1 MKKTNTIF
9 PFPKGTNFF
18 LQRGNCV
25 AFMRKLPSKCFNTV
39 MTDIPYGEING
50 KVKGNK
56 RLDVGV
62 ADEVHFNLRKV
73 IEQFIRLSRENIVVF
88 CGIKQISTITSVMEE
103 HGLKTRLVTW
113 YKPNGRPHNAQYN
126 LCSSAEYCVVGRFP
140 KATFNGYYIKN
151 VITYSVCRN
160 KKGEKRVHA
169 TQKPLVLMRDLVQ
182 IFTNEGDTIFDPFMG
197 SGTTGEAAIGLGRKF
212 VGCEL
217 CDKYFDF
224 AQDRI
229 EHTVLN
235 MPAVF
240 CDGRYQYKKP
250 QREGGKRKRVHDQK
264 PNYPFEWHHDNRF
277 LILYNQSINK
287 ETTTTHGTQARRVAC
302 IPEVRTLSPL
312 CICTV
317 SYQIVDLPHV
327 GNWDFTWE
335 GLIATIQYLARR
347 AKCYYANGPPS
358 LLVNYII
365 FYPRKTYNN
374 QYKL

>member
-1 MKKTNTIF
+1 MRKIISIF
-9 PFPKGTNFF
+9 PFPQGSNYY
-18 LQRGNCV
+18 LHRGDCV
-25 AFMRKLPSKCFNTV
+25 AYMKTMPSKCV
-39 MTDIPYGEING
+39 DSIVTDIPYGEINA

-62 ADEVHFNLRKV
+62 ADEVNFELREV
-73 IEQFIRLSRENIVVF
+73 IENFIRISRNNIVVF
-88 CGIKQISTITSVMEE
+88 CGVKQISEITSIMEE
-103 HGLKTRLVTW
+103 YGLGTRLLTW
-113 YKPNGRPHNAQYN
+113 FKPNGRPHNAQYN
-126 LCSSAEYCVVGRFP
+126 ICSSAEYCVVGRFP
-140 KATFNGYYIKN
+140 RATFNGYCIKN
-151 VITYSVCRN
+151 VLTYSVCRS
-160 KKGEKRVHA
+160 KKGEKRIHA

-182 IFTNEGDTIFDPFMG
+182 IFTNEGDSIFDPFMG

-217 CDKYFDF
+217 CGKYFDF
-224 AQDRI
+224 AKDRI
-229 EHTVLN
+229 ENTTLN
-235 MPAVF
+235 IPAEF
-240 CDGRYQYKKP
+240 CDGRYMYMKP
-250 QREGGKRKRVHDQK
+250 QKECSKRNKKHSQRQA
-264 PNYPFEWHHDNRF
+264 YPFEWHHDNRL

-287 ETTTTHGTQARRVAC
+287 ETTTTPGAQARRVAC

-374 QYKL
+374 Q

>member
-56 RLDVGV
+56 RLYVGV

-182 IFTNEGDTIFDPFMG
+182 IFTNEGESIFDPFMG

-224 AQDRI
+224 AKERI
-229 EHTVLN
+229 ENTTLN
-235 MPAVF
+235 IPAEF
-240 CDGRYQYKKP
+240 CDGRYMYMKPKKECSKRNKKHS
-250 QREGGKRKRVHDQK
+250 QRQA
-264 PNYPFEWHHDNRF
+264 YPFEWHHDNRL

-287 ETTTTHGTQARRVAC
+287 ETTTTPGAKARRVVCA
-302 IPEVRTLSPL
+302 PEVRTLSPL

-317 SYQIVDLPHV
+317 TYLTVVSPIV
-327 GNWDFTWE
+327 GNWDFSERDIPTAV
-335 GLIATIQYLARR
+335 LCLASNRLHP
-347 AKCYYANGPPS
+347 YPNGPPLPS
-358 LLVNYII
+358 I
-365 FYPRKTYNN
+365 FHGYN
-374 QYKL
+374 LT